1 MITERSIL
9 HVSTWDSG
17 GGAANAT
24 RQLLQAQI
32 DSGMNSKMFVGFK
45 NTKDENIL
53 AQNFIFKTF
62 SRILPLYSQRK
73 SLPLTSIFKRD
84 FNDFIFSSNPKKSVF
99 DNRQSKIFNQFDLI
113 HLHWISSGFISN
125 RLLNSLIKPIIWTL
139 CDMWPIT
146 GGCHYS
152 GICNGFKNECGRCP
166 IIKSKKFKDI
176 SYKNLLIR
184 KNAIESKKL
193 FIVGKSK
200 WMSDQASKSMI
211 FRNARIET
219 IGNIV
224 NTRIFSPKINQNLI
238 KSARKK
244 IGVGGV
250 NYLNL
255 SRKNS
260 IDLDMLFKELHKNNF
275 DIVLFGV
282 DSNSKH
288 LTSYMRDC
296 INRNILKVIEE
307 NRNPEVLNKIYHEFD
322 VYIHTAKFENLSNQ
336 ILEILSSGIP
346 VIAFDVG
353 GNPDLVIND
362 WNGFLLKS
370 PDLGNIIQILKE
382 LSNPLTYYRFSQN
395 ARSHIMNNYSTD
407 IIMNKYLHLY
417 NEILKK

>member
-45 NTKDENIL
+45 NTQDENIL
-53 AQNFIFKTF
+53 TQSIIFKTF
-62 SRILPLYSQRK
+62 SKILPLYSQRK
-73 SLPLTSIFKRD
+73 SLPFTSMFKRE
-84 FNDFIFSSNPKKSVF
+84 FNDFIFSSNPRKSVF
-99 DNRQSKIFNQFDLI
+99 DNRQRKIFNQFDLI

-125 RLLNSLIKPIIWTL
+125 QLLSSLNKPMIWTL

-152 GICNGFKNECGRCP
+152 GTCDGFKNECGKCP
-166 IIKSKKFKDI
+166 LIKSKKIKDI
-176 SYKNLLIR
+176 SYQNLLR
-184 KNAIESKKL
+184 KRRAIESKRI

-224 NTRIFSPKINQNLI
+224 DTSIFSPKINHNFI

-244 IGVGGV
+244 IGVGGL

-255 SRKNS
+255 SRKNM
-260 IDLDMLFKELHKNNF
+260 IDLDSLFKELHKNNF
-275 DIVLFGV
+275 DVVLFGV
-282 DSNSKH
+282 DANSKH
-288 LTSYMRDC
+288 LTSYMREC
-296 INRNILKVIEE
+296 INRNTLKVIKE
-307 NRNPEVLNKIYHEFD
+307 NRDPVALNKIYHELD

-346 VIAFDVG
+346 VIAFNVG

-370 PDLGNIIQILKE
+370 TDIGNIIQILKD
-382 LSNPLTYYRFSQN
+382 LSNPLTYFRFSQN
-395 ARSHIMNNYSTD
+395 ARSHVMNNYSTD
-407 IIMNKYLHLY
+407 IIINKYLGLY

>member
-45 NTKDENIL
+45 NTQDENIL
-53 AQNFIFKTF
+53 TQSILFKTF
-62 SRILPLYSQRK
+62 SKILPLYSQRK
-73 SLPLTSIFKRD
+73 SLPFTSMFKRE
-84 FNDFIFSSNPKKSVF
+84 FNDFIFSSNPRKSVF

-125 RLLNSLIKPIIWTL
+125 QLLSSLKKPMIWTL

-152 GICNGFKNECGRCP
+152 GTCDGFKNECGKCP
-166 IIKSKKFKDI
+166 LIKSKKIKDI
-176 SYKNLLIR
+176 SYQNLLR
-184 KNAIESKKL
+184 KRSAIESKKI

-224 NTRIFSPKINQNLI
+224 NTSIFSPKINHNFI

-244 IGVGGV
+244 IGVGGL

-255 SRKNS
+255 SRKNT
-260 IDLDMLFKELHKNNF
+260 IDLDSLFKELHKNNF
-275 DIVLFGV
+275 DVVLFGV
-282 DSNSKH
+282 DANSKH

-296 INRNILKVIEE
+296 INRNILKVIKE
-307 NRNPEVLNKIYHEFD
+307 NRDPVALNKIYHEFD

-346 VIAFDVG
+346 VIAFNVG

-370 PDLGNIIQILKE
+370 TELGNIIQILKD
-382 LSNPLTYYRFSQN
+382 LSNPLTYSRFSQN
-395 ARSHIMNNYSTD
+395 ARRHVIKNYSTD
-407 IIMNKYLHLY
+407 IIINKYLDLY

>member
-45 NTKDENIL
+45 NTRDKNIL
-53 AQNFIFKTF
+53 APSLMFKTF

-73 SLPLTSIFKRD
+73 SLPFTSMFKRE

-125 RLLNSLIKPIIWTL
+125 QLLSSLNKPIIWTL

-152 GICNGFKNECGRCP
+152 GTCDGFKNECGKCP
-166 IIKSKKFKDI
+166 LIKSKKINDI
-176 SYKNLLIR
+176 SYKNLLRR
-184 KNAIESKKL
+184 KSAIESKKL

-224 NTRIFSPKINQNLI
+224 NTSIFSPKINQNFI

-244 IGVGGV
+244 IGVGGL

-255 SRKNS
+255 SRKNT
-260 IDLDMLFKELHKNNF
+260 IDLDLLFKELHKNNF

-282 DSNSKH
+282 DANSKH
-288 LTSYMRDC
+288 LTSYMRDS
-296 INRNILKVIEE
+296 INRNILKVIKE
-307 NRNPEVLNKIYHEFD
+307 NRNLEVLNKIYHEFD

-346 VIAFDVG
+346 VIAFNVG
-353 GNPDLVIND
+353 GNSDLVIND

-370 PDLGNIIQILKE
+370 SDLGNIIQILKE
-382 LSNPLTYYRFSQN
+382 LSNPLTYSRFSQN
-395 ARSHIMNNYSTD
+395 ARSHILNNYSTD
-407 IIMNKYLHLY
+407 IIMKKYLDLY
-417 NEILKK
+417 NDILKK